1 MNRAAESTFQA
12 SCFLGILLQ
21 GARLPAPLAAS
32 LSRVDLQALGVG
44 AEQLAQVQSDRL
56 KCHLHRE
63 ALPDHPP
70 EEPAHLRAVLYSAT
84 RAVFTLRVGRGFALL
99 TIRGPSAVPTHSGCS
114 TNSN

>member
-1 MNRAAESTFQA
+1 MNRAAESAVQA

-21 GARLPAPLAAS
+21 GARLPAPRAAS

-63 ALPDHPP
+63 ALPDHPLGTSP
-70 EEPAHLRAVLYSAT
+70 PT
-84 RAVFTLRVGRGFALL
+84 GRGSPFTGCVYLKGGQGLCFA
-99 TIRGPSAVPTHSGCS
+99 HSQGS
-114 TNSN
+114 

>member
-1 MNRAAESTFQA
+1 MNRAAESAVQA

-21 GARLPAPLAAS
+21 GARLPAPRAAS

-63 ALPDHPP
+63 ALPDHPLGTSP
-70 EEPAHLRAVLYSAT
+70 PT
-84 RAVFTLRVGRGFALL
+84 GRGSPLFSYTGCVYLKGGQGLCFA
-99 TIRGPSAVPTHSGCS
+99 HSQGS
-114 TNSN
+114 